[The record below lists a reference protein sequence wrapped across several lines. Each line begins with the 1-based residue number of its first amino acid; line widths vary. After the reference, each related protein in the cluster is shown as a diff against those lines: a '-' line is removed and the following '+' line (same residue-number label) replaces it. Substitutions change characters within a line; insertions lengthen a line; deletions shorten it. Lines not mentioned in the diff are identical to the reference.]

1 MHPQVEKVLVKR
13 CYVSIFNADQ
23 NLVQNFSIQK
33 SRGSGD
39 FLIQFICFAWNS
51 KSLVAEVYIEFNEQV
66 YNTIIHS
73 RFAELG
79 ACSIDIMTFQHNDGN
94 HSAASALNRVRTV
107 AKTEGFVEVVK
118 GSCNPKLL
126 AKADELLAAERQA
139 KGNTEFDEKTQA
151 AIKLSM
157 EMTEEIK
164 TNMATKEGLS
174 HLEEITQTTSDEIK
188 SSVSEINEKMNSYQI
203 AFSNQAVTI
212 ANLNESLIIND
223 RKMMNLERQNESQRF
238 IIAKL
243 NDDMRK
249 KEQLILHLTQQNQ
262 ALLQSQGDRAGDIIN
277 QIKTL
282 LAEQQEAAR
291 KRKHDD

>member
-1 MHPQVEKVLVKR
+1 
-13 CYVSIFNADQ
+13 
-23 NLVQNFSIQK
+23 
-33 SRGSGD
+33 
-39 FLIQFICFAWNS
+39 
-51 KSLVAEVYIEFNEQV
+51 
-66 YNTIIHS
+66 
-73 RFAELG
+73 
-79 ACSIDIMTFQHNDGN
+79 
-94 HSAASALNRVRTV
+94 
-107 AKTEGFVEVVK
+107 VVK
-118 GSCNPKLL
+118 GTCNPKLL
-126 AKADELLAAERQA
+126 AKADELLAAERQV
-139 KGNTEFDEKTQA
+139 KGNAEFDEKTQA

-188 SSVSEINEKMNSYQI
+188 SSVSEINEKMKSYQI

-223 RKMMNLERQNESQRF
+223 RKMMNLEKQNESQRF

-262 ALLQSQGDRAGDIIN
+262 ALLQSQGDRAGDIID

-282 LAEQQEAAR
+282 LAEQQEATR
-291 KRKHDD
+291 KRKHDE